1 MRPEDQDAVQVTEV
15 AWRPADPGQRRALL
29 HLLFGPP
36 AAPDVT
42 GRVSPRTGDA
52 GEAATGVIGAA

>member
-1 MRPEDQDAVQVTEV
+1 MSTCPAVEVAEV
-15 AWRPADPGQRRALL
+15 AWMPADPGQRRALL

-52 GEAATGVIGAA
+52 DEPRADVAGAA